1 MNHIPQIRNDNGI
14 PTLYVKGE
22 PFFVLGGEIHNS
34 SASSL
39 EYMER
44 HVWSN
49 LEGLNMNS
57 LIVPLYWETI
67 EPEEGRY
74 QFGLLDGLIG
84 QLSSEEFM
92 ELLPEFRLAF
102 SYFTPRETDQIGE
115 YVAGF
120 YGKGRKDLFALEE
133 VAPAVGEYGRKLDR
147 YVRKMAELG

>member
-1 MNHIPQIRNDNGI
+1 MSSRDIIRAEKIEIKYQEEKTMNHIPQIRNDNGI

-57 LIVPLYWETI
+57 LIVPLYWETMNRRKADI
-67 EPEEGRY
+67 
-74 QFGLLDGLIG
+74 
-84 QLSSEEFM
+84 SSDFW
-92 ELLPEFRLAF
+92 
-102 SYFTPRETDQIGE
+102 TG
-115 YVAGF
+115 
-120 YGKGRKDLFALEE
+120 
-133 VAPAVGEYGRKLDR
+133 
-147 YVRKMAELG
+147 